1 MGQFGNT
8 VRFVD
13 LDKVT
18 PEIFS
23 SMWEV
28 DAILNISSSTLF
40 KWKAD
45 RPIIH
50 LKILIHS

>member
-28 DAILNISSSTLF
+28 DAIINISS
-40 KWKAD
+40 
-45 RPIIH
+45 
-50 LKILIHS
+50 